1 MGAKPDIYEVDRTR
15 QRSSGRGDM
24 SIEEKS
30 TLHGLART
38 QADCHTWVWIG
49 LGQRQV
55 LLVERHLAAEIR
67 GHDYRMAANHM

>member
-24 SIEEKS
+24 SIEERI

-38 QADCHTWVWIG
+38 QADCHTWVWRRG
-49 LGQRQV
+49 LRHAK
-55 LLVERHLAAEIR
+55 RHLAAEIR

>member
-24 SIEEKS
+24 SIEENE

-38 QADCHTWVWIG
+38 QADCHTWVWS
-49 LGQRQV
+49 RRH
-55 LLVERHLAAEIR
+55 LVERHLAAEIR
-67 GHDYRMAANHM
+67 GHGDYRMAANHM

>member
-15 QRSSGRGDM
+15 QRSSGREDM
-24 SIEEKS
+24 SIEEKR

-38 QADCHTWVWIG
+38 QTNCHTWVWIG
-49 LGQRQV
+49 LGLDQH
-55 LLVERHLAAEIR
+55 LVERHLAAEIR

>member
-1 MGAKPDIYEVDRTR
+1 
-15 QRSSGRGDM
+15 M
-24 SIEEKS
+24 SIEQIG

-49 LGQRQV
+49 LRRH
-55 LLVERHLAAEIR
+55 LVERHLAAEIR